1 MNPLAVAAILK
12 NVVGSLALV
21 WDVDDECWNLIEKD
35 ALPPNG
41 VSGDQD
47 AILAKFYDGD
57 EEATGVGYL
66 ALKAFV
72 DWRAAH
78 GGRSSG

>member
-1 MNPLAVAAILK
+1 MAVAAILK
-12 NVVGSLALV
+12 NVVGSLAVV